1 MTHEYKVG
9 DRVRMLQ
16 DCGDLVEGEIYR
28 VESVDRDYEYLPI
41 QVGEHGDWPTVGM
54 FELVTEEED
63 NTDLLENRIP
73 LGLLDPDVQE
83 RMKAWEH
90 GHEHYVAGN
99 VWCSVG
105 KPAWLDDYTYRAK
118 PAPVEPERETRWM
131 NVYEEHIGSVKDS
144 RKDADAW
151 GLDDRIALWR
161 ITYDKETGLNPVI
174 EVEGEQD
181 E

>member
-1 MTHEYKVG
+1 MTHKYKVG
-9 DRVRMLQ
+9 DQIRMLV
-16 DCGDLVEGEIYR
+16 DYYSLVKG
-28 VESVDRDYEYLPI
+28 
-41 QVGEHGDWPTVGM
+41 
-54 FELVTEEED
+54 FELVTEEETAPEQD
-63 NTDLLENRIP
+63 NKDLTDNRTP
-73 LGLLDPDVQE
+73 LGLLDPDVRK
-83 RMKAWEH
+83 RMEAWEH

-99 VWCSVG
+99 VWCPVG
-105 KPAWLDDYTYRAK
+105 KARWFDDYTYRAK
-118 PAPVEPERETRWM
+118 PAPVEPERVTVWM

-144 RKDADAW
+144 RKDADTW